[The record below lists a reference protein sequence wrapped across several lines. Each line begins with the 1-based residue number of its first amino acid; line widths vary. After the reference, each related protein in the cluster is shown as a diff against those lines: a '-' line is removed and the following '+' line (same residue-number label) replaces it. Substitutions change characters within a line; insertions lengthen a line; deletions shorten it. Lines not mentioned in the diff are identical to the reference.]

1 MVKLSVLC
9 SMSKKNRVVVFSLL
23 QHDPV
28 PVLYKIISTMLSLIR
43 TARKGLEAQESKAL
57 DNQVGLGW
65 LRFTTATAN
74 LDYWR
79 ERIARYFRCNLRS
92 RGKGWNGYLHSDE
105 SCHPIIIAHTPVMTA
120 AQRETLGIKRS
131 PNEGYM
137 TVDIPQSALDSLDG
151 KSLFLLWLDIYD
163 CDAKLTRVD
172 LYYDDY
178 CKIISPEAVHYAV
191 KRGGV
196 GIPRFSG
203 NVRGWDEYDLGKGS
217 TASYTVYFGSVKS
230 DKQVRFYDKNAESK
244 GKQDCYRW
252 EVQFTGKYAKEFGDS
267 YLEVLSD
274 ATGAAT
280 MADTII
286 TMSNGYKA
294 HIKGAIA
301 FHEIPPGK
309 VPSELGANWAKRH
322 DVVWWWSELMA
333 GLEPAKLTLKQ
344 VKPSLTRAVEWIRS
358 QVAPSLSVI
367 RTAYRHW
374 NIPFT
379 EWLRLI
385 LDEGEDRLGDRHWQM
400 MEDALLTSPAY

>member
-1 MVKLSVLC
+1 ML
-9 SMSKKNRVVVFSLL
+9 
-23 QHDPV
+23 P
-28 PVLYKIISTMLSLIR
+28 ST
-43 TARKGLEAQESKAL
+43 TAIRKGLQAQESRAL
-57 DNQVGLGW
+57 NNQVGLGW
-65 LRFTTATAN
+65 LRFTTTAAN

-79 ERIARYFRCNLRS
+79 ERITRYFRCNLRS

-105 SCHPIIIAHTPVMTA
+105 SCHPIIIAHTPIMTA
-120 AQRETLGIKRS
+120 AQRETLGVKRS

-151 KSLFLLWLDIYD
+151 ESLFSLWLDVYG

-178 CKIISPEAVHYAV
+178 CKIVSPEFVHNAV

-196 GIPRFSG
+196 AVPRFSG
-203 NVRGWDEYDLGKGS
+203 NVRGWDEYDLAKGV

-230 DKQVRFYDKNAESK
+230 DKQIRFYDKNAESN
-244 GKQDCYRW
+244 GQQNCYRW

-267 YLEVLSD
+267 FLDVLSD

-280 MADTII
+280 MADTIT
-286 TMSNGYKA
+286 TMTNGYKA

-309 VPSELGANWAKRH
+309 VVSELGANWAKRYQ
-322 DVVWWWSELMA
+322 VVWWWSELMA

-344 VKPSLTRAVEWIRS
+344 VKPSLSRAVEWIRS

-379 EWLRLI
+379 EWLRSL

-400 MEDALLTSPAY
+400 MEDAIMTSPAY